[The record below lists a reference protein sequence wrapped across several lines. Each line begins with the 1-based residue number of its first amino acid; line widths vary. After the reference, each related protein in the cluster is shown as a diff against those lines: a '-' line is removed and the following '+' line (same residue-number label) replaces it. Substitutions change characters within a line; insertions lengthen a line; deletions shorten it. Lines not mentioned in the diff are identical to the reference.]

1 MQAITPPDFYINSK
15 WVNCEKCEGKGGFYE
30 SHCCGA
36 DAEDGFCVD
45 CKEICESDLVDCQEC
60 EGTGQ
65 VEILID

>member
-15 WVNCEKCEGKGGFYE
+15 WVDCENCEGVGHFEL
-30 SHCCGA
+30 SHCCGK
-36 DAEDGFCVD
+36 DATDGFCKE
-45 CKEICESDLVDCQEC
+45 CLEICESDIEDCTEC